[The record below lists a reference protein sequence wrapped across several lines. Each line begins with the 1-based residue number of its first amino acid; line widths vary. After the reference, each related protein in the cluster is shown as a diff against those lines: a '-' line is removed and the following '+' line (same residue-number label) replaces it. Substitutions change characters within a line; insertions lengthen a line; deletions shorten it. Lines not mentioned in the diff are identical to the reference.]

1 MIVWRDGKMMG
12 ILVDWDLCKYKEMLE
27 KTTIGNGNRLV
38 GLIPHSPLR
47 ALT

>member
-27 KTTIGNGNRLV
+27 KTTRIKEGAVNFLKMDIDV
-38 GLIPHSPLR
+38 CF
-47 ALT
+47 